1 MSVWSGEEKCY
12 AMLLHSRK
20 EANITSSP
28 RAGCNGRSDKL
39 HGSAY
44 SFLPDVT
51 LIASCQDSF
60 TGASHMAMIN
70 IKEMEKCNQPG
81 AQKGARNIWRIAL
94 VSV

>member
-44 SFLPDVT
+44 SFLPDMT

-60 TGASHMAMIN
+60 TRASH

-81 AQKGARNIWRIAL
+81 AQKGARNIWRMAL